1 MAIKN
6 ALLVDDSKVA
16 RFALSK
22 LLENREMQV
31 NMAGSAEEALE
42 FLNADNHPDV
52 IFMDHLMPGMNGV
65 EATKAI
71 KGNPATA
78 DIPIIMCTSKKSPS
92 FMEEARNFGV
102 YNILTKP
109 PHNDGLNSLLDQLAT
124 DVTND
129 SLPEI
134 PSLDAMT
141 ELSLELD
148 EEPLDLP
155 ENASL
160 ELSPKN
166 GSESVALE
174 KHDIEHDELGE
185 REQKDAASEDQS
197 HRASEEL
204 ESGPQV
210 VPLTSDLIE
219 QIARSAVKTHIN
231 NRLHELLSSLFD
243 EQYDHL
249 KRVLDDDERKQNEAL
264 TTQLN
269 AFREDFDTRT
279 QSLKDEVVAEV
290 NLTLARELADL
301 KKQMQAGAGFSND
314 HMSELKDHITSV
326 QTIDTEFWQTLQSE
340 AIQQAHDISRE
351 TAEDIA
357 QRTID
362 LYVRQQRATA
372 SRTYTIGLAI
382 SLSIF
387 AVGIAWLSGL
397 F

>member
-22 LLENREMQV
+22 LLEGRDMEV
-31 NMAGSAEEALE
+31 NMAGSAEEALD
-42 FLNADNHPDV
+42 FLNSHQRPDV

-71 KGNPATA
+71 KGNPETA
-78 DIPIIMCTSKKSPS
+78 AIPIIMCTSKKSPS

-109 PHNDGLNSLLDQLAT
+109 PQTEGLSLVLEQLDS
-124 DVTND
+124 DVIEGN
-129 SLPEI
+129 LPE
-134 PSLDAMT
+134 PPEQEATAQAMDEESLDIPA
-141 ELSLELD
+141 D
-148 EEPLDLP
+148 
-155 ENASL
+155 ASL
-160 ELSPKN
+160 EMSPKAD
-166 GSESVALE
+166 GESPVS
-174 KHDIEHDELGE
+174 DN
-185 REQKDAASEDQS
+185 S
-197 HRASEEL
+197 
-204 ESGPQV
+204 SGPQV

-243 EQYDHL
+243 EQFDHL
-249 KRVLDDDERKQNEAL
+249 KRALDESGKKQEAAVEER
-264 TTQLN
+264 LN
-269 AFREDFDTRT
+269 AVTEMIEERTRN
-279 QSLKDEVVAEV
+279 LRDDVAAEV
-290 NLTLARELADL
+290 NLNLGRELADL
-301 KKQMQAGAGFSND
+301 RKDLSRNTGFTGE
-314 HMSELKDHITSV
+314 HMAELKDHITSV

-340 AIQQAHDISRE
+340 AIQQAHEISRE

-362 LYVRQQRATA
+362 LFVAQQRSAT
-372 SRTYTIGLAI
+372 SRIYTMGLAA
-382 SLSIF
+382 SLGIF

-397 F
+397 FG

>member
-22 LLENREMQV
+22 LLESREMEV
-31 NMAGSAEEALE
+31 NMAGSAEEALD
-42 FLNADNHPDV
+42 FLSTHERPDV

-71 KGNPATA
+71 KGNPETA
-78 DIPIIMCTSKKSPS
+78 GIPIIMCTSKKSQS
-92 FMEEARNFGV
+92 FVEEARNFGV

-109 PHNDGLNSLLDQLAT
+109 PHTEGLSLVLEQLAN
-124 DVTND
+124 DV
-129 SLPEI
+129 SEGALPEPPI
-134 PSLDAMT
+134 VAERPRDN
-141 ELSLELD
+141 D
-148 EEPLDLP
+148 EAPLNLP

-160 ELSPKN
+160 EVSSKPEGEQAGNN
-166 GSESVALE
+166 G
-174 KHDIEHDELGE
+174 
-185 REQKDAASEDQS
+185 QDQ
-197 HRASEEL
+197 AG
-204 ESGPQV
+204 GPQV

-243 EQYDHL
+243 EQFDHL
-249 KRVLDDDERKQNEAL
+249 KRALDEAGKKQDIALDEKLNALKEMVDER
-264 TTQLN
+264 
-269 AFREDFDTRT
+269 TRN
-279 QSLKDEVVAEV
+279 LRDDVAAEV
-290 NLTLARELADL
+290 NLNLARELADL
-301 KKQMQAGAGFSND
+301 KKELSRNSGFTGE
-314 HMSELKDHITSV
+314 HMAELKDHITSV

-340 AIQQAHDISRE
+340 AIQQAHEISRE

-362 LYVRQQRATA
+362 LFVTQQRAAT
-372 SRTYTIGLAI
+372 SKLYTIGLAV
-382 SLSIF
+382 SLGVF

-397 F
+397 FA

>member
-31 NMAGSAEEALE
+31 NMAGSAEEALD
-42 FLNADNHPDV
+42 FLNGNVHPDV

-65 EATKAI
+65 EAIKAI

-78 DIPIIMCTSKKSPS
+78 GIPIIMCTSKKSPS

-109 PHNDGLNSLLDQLAT
+109 PQNDGLNTVLDQLSS
-124 DVTND
+124 DVNND
-129 SLPEI
+129 SLPDVPALET
-134 PSLDAMT
+134 MT
-141 ELSLELD
+141 ELALD
-148 EEPLDLP
+148 IEEEPLDLP

-166 GSESVALE
+166 GKASAVVDEHRADDDEALE
-174 KHDIEHDELGE
+174 QRGPKHQMEEQPDE
-185 REQKDAASEDQS
+185 QAADT
-197 HRASEEL
+197 A
-204 ESGPQV
+204 GPQV

-243 EQYDHL
+243 EQYAHL
-249 KRVLDDDERKQNEAL
+249 KRLLDDEERKQNDTL
-264 TTQLN
+264 TTELK
-269 AFREDFDTRT
+269 ALRETFDTRT
-279 QSLKDEVVAEV
+279 QGLKDEIVAEV
-290 NLTLARELADL
+290 NLSLTRELADL
-301 KKQMQAGAGFSND
+301 KKSMQTGAGLSPND
-314 HMSELKDHITSV
+314 MAELKDHITSV

-357 QRTID
+357 QRTIE
-362 LYVRQQRATA
+362 LYVHQQRATA

-387 AVGIAWLSGL
+387 TVGIAWLSGL

>member
-22 LLENREMQV
+22 LLEGRDMEV
-31 NMAGSAEEALE
+31 NMAGSAEEALD
-42 FLNADNHPDV
+42 FLNSNKRPDV

-71 KGNPATA
+71 KRNPETA
-78 DIPIIMCTSKKSPS
+78 AIPIIMCTSKKSQS

-109 PHNDGLNSLLDQLAT
+109 PHTEGLSLVLEQLDS
-124 DVTND
+124 DVTDGNLPEPPELDATADFTEED
-129 SLPEI
+129 SLDI
-134 PSLDAMT
+134 PAD
-141 ELSLELD
+141 
-148 EEPLDLP
+148 
-155 ENASL
+155 ASL
-160 ELSPKN
+160 EMSAQADDEPQTNGN
-166 GSESVALE
+166 GS
-174 KHDIEHDELGE
+174 
-185 REQKDAASEDQS
+185 
-197 HRASEEL
+197 
-204 ESGPQV
+204 QV

-243 EQYDHL
+243 EQFDHL
-249 KRVLDDDERKQNEAL
+249 KRALDESGKKQEAAVEERMTAVAEMIERRTRNLRDDVA
-264 TTQLN
+264 
-269 AFREDFDTRT
+269 
-279 QSLKDEVVAEV
+279 AEV
-290 NLTLARELADL
+290 NLNLARELTELRKDL
-301 KKQMQAGAGFSND
+301 SQNTGFTSN
-314 HMSELKDHITSV
+314 HMAELKDHITSV

-340 AIQQAHDISRE
+340 AIQQAHEISRE

-362 LYVRQQRATA
+362 LFVSQQRSAT
-372 SRTYTIGLAI
+372 SRIYTMGLAA
-382 SLSIF
+382 SLGIF

-397 F
+397 FA